1 MCFSHRSALVP
12 FKKSHPSGAIWR
24 SDIID
29 AAMHDMGLHR
39 FKVEAVLEVVKLC
52 ADANAA

>member
-1 MCFSHRSALVP
+1 MRFSHRSALVP
-12 FKKSHPSGAIWR
+12 FKKSHPSGAIWQGE
-24 SDIID
+24 IID
-29 AAMHDMGLHR
+29 TAMHNMGLHR